1 MCQLVQHNSI
11 PSAQPHSNND
21 APQIFGLQISSIT
34 LCSLSLWN
42 FCVSCMHVPPPTTP
56 ISIPNQLQASS
67 LYTTNSVSDAVCQ
80 SHFNDMVAAKSAIII
95 TVKVCQ
101 LLAVINR
108 STLTVMQ
115 TPTCHS
121 LTTVTTAHVQDC
133 KYCKQMEE
141 LCFHH

>member
-1 MCQLVQHNSI
+1 MSTCTAQQHSLCTATQQQQCPTNIWLTNQQHNPMLI
-11 PSAQPHSNND
+11 
-21 APQIFGLQISSIT
+21 IT
-34 LCSLSLWN
+34 VERLCLVHT
-42 FCVSCMHVPPPTTP
+42 CTTTHH
-56 ISIPNQLQASS
+56 PNHYTQLQASS
-67 LYTTNSVSDAVCQ
+67 LYTTNSISDAVCQ
-80 SHFNDMVAAKSAIII
+80 SHFNDMVAAKNAIII

-121 LTTVTTAHVQDC
+121 LTIVTTAHVQEC